1 MRLKQR
7 SLTLPKVAKP
17 MTTAPAS
24 ESLQGLVYCVYPD
37 SGVGASDSDD
47 DELRLLQS
55 RSPSASTPGP
65 TVGSD
70 EGHSVGGESDVC
82 RVPRSTPHH
91 RYRHW
96 RNPRSKQTT
105 TATNAPIIIADGT
118 LPGCG
123 KRRKIVV
130 GKRKKKNSKRFVAGK
145 DGGVLSAAGRRGG
158 AHARTWPGAPMWT
171 NLQYFADTPAVVT
184 ASTPD
189 RSVGRRTA
197 LSQAV
202 QTDFAVIDAKS
213 MGRVFADRSNTLAQE
228 VAANILRTLSSER
241 FSWGTLMRV
250 LQADLQPKDGF
261 GVYTWGVRHRD
272 SHASKLPLPPANSFQ
287 APSILDTF
295 NCGPPKPFLKV
306 EGSRYTAAGLV
317 RSKQNA
323 AGYQTN
329 GCHLPANWI
338 LPKHDS
344 RTPGELAIIMGRER
358 NKKKATPISHV
369 VNATAQCGDS
379 YSRTLE
385 EGEAKQRN
393 MHVATRAFRLPTIKC
408 VDEEKK
414 SAPAPQLKSNRLP
427 VSVAKQW
434 PRHHRYG
441 GSVRRPVD
449 PRIDVSFEFSV
460 VKLPRLDRHVN
471 LLSAGMG
478 SVTPTR
484 RCCPASVT
492 RIPDAPPATPAT
504 SICSRTPSFD
514 AVRQRS
520 EALSSSQSSSPGTDS
535 RHSPLDGSIVNRPE
549 SQRRLHIKVK
559 HVDNVVNDN
568 ERQHLRETVDT
579 TELEYSK
586 PEHVTTEKD
595 NSTKPA
601 NVYLRRQGRR
611 LPVLSTDIVALRS
624 HETVLNMPSI
634 QREPMNN
641 KFRGGSVIKT
651 QRSKTKPVEKDTDLN
666 PR

>member
-1 MRLKQR
+1 MTPGVALKQR

-24 ESLQGLVYCVYPD
+24 ESVPGLLYCVYPD

-55 RSPSASTPGP
+55 RSPSTPEP
-65 TVGSD
+65 TVGS
-70 EGHSVGGESDVC
+70 EAVHSVGEESDVC

-91 RYRHW
+91 RYRQW
-96 RNPRSKQTT
+96 RNPRTKQTI
-105 TATNAPIIIADGT
+105 ATNAPITIADGT

-123 KRRKIVV
+123 KRRKIV
-130 GKRKKKNSKRFVAGK
+130 GKRKKKNSKRYVAGK
-145 DGGVLSAAGRRGG
+145 DGGVLSSAGRRGG
-158 AHARTWPGAPMWT
+158 AYARTWPGAPMWT

-184 ASTPD
+184 DSPG
-189 RSVGRRTA
+189 RSVGRQTA

-202 QTDFAVIDAKS
+202 QTDFALIDGKS
-213 MGRVFADRSNTLAQE
+213 MGRVFADRSSTIAPE
-228 VAANILRTLSSER
+228 VAANILRTLSAER

-272 SHASKLPLPPANSFQ
+272 SHASKLPLPPSSSFQ
-287 APSILDTF
+287 PPSILDTF
-295 NCGPPKPFLKV
+295 HCGPPKPFLKV

-323 AGYQTN
+323 VYQTN
-329 GCHLPANWI
+329 GCDLPATWI

-369 VNATAQCGDS
+369 GNATAECGDGF
-379 YSRTLE
+379 SRTLE

-393 MHVATRAFRLPTIKC
+393 MHVMTRTFRLPTIKGA
-408 VDEEKK
+408 DEEKK
-414 SAPAPQLKSNRLP
+414 SAPALQLKSNRLP

-434 PRHHRYG
+434 PRHRRYG
-441 GSVRRPVD
+441 GSMRGPVD

-471 LLSAGMG
+471 LLSVGMG
-478 SVTPTR
+478 SMTSTR

-504 SICSRTPSFD
+504 SFCSPTPSFD
-514 AVRQRS
+514 AVRPRS
-520 EALSSSQSSSPGTDS
+520 EALSSSQSSSGTDS
-535 RHSPLDGSIVNRPE
+535 RHSPPDGSIVNISERL
-549 SQRRLHIKVK
+549 LHIKVK
-559 HVDNVVNDN
+559 QEDNVVNGQDS
-568 ERQHLRETVDT
+568 RHLRENDDT

-586 PEHVTTEKD
+586 PEYVRTEED
-595 NSTKPA
+595 SSPKPT
-601 NVYLRRQGRR
+601 RRRGRH
-611 LPVLSTDIVALRS
+611 LHALSTDIVALHS

-651 QRSKTKPVEKDTDLN
+651 QGSKMKAVEKVKDLI